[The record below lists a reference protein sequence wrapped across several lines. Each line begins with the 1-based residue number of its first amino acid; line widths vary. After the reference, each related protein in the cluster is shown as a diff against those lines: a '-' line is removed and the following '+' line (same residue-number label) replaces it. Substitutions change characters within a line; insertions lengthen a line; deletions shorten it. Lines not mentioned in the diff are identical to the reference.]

1 MVISDYF
8 ELNMCS
14 SSFFLFQLKFFHVK
28 FCCSSRIVHCIK
40 SAMGNCFIY
49 SSKKSRNYFV
59 LLNFSFTSTSSP
71 WATYR
76 HLTDICA
83 WGWGIWTLLGVG
95 GEFELEVSS
104 LFSWIQIWSMLK
116 VNNGLEEK
124 VYEVLKCGQCI
135 EISIFTKK
143 LGKAFEHN
151 VCPKGWEFEQTYLQK
166 FKFQGVGCWS
176 FKLMK

>member
-1 MVISDYF
+1 
-8 ELNMCS
+8 
-14 SSFFLFQLKFFHVK
+14 
-28 FCCSSRIVHCIK
+28 
-40 SAMGNCFIY
+40 MGNCFIY

-59 LLNFSFTSTSSP
+59 TLNFSFTSTSSP

-143 LGKAFEHN
+143 IGQGIWTQCLS
-151 VCPKGWEFEQTYLQK
+151 
-166 FKFQGVGCWS
+166 QGVRIWTNLSSKVQIPGVGGWS

>member
-1 MVISDYF
+1 
-8 ELNMCS
+8 
-14 SSFFLFQLKFFHVK
+14 
-28 FCCSSRIVHCIK
+28 
-40 SAMGNCFIY
+40 MGNCFIY

-59 LLNFSFTSTSSP
+59 PLNFSFTSTSSP

-83 WGWGIWTLLGVG
+83 WGWGIWTLLGEG
-95 GEFELEVSS
+95 GEFELEVST

-143 LGKAFEHN
+143 NWARHLNTMFVPRGENLNK
-151 VCPKGWEFEQTYLQK
+151 PILKSSKSRGGMLKLQTDEIINE
-166 FKFQGVGCWS
+166 
-176 FKLMK
+176 

>member
-1 MVISDYF
+1 
-8 ELNMCS
+8 
-14 SSFFLFQLKFFHVK
+14 
-28 FCCSSRIVHCIK
+28 
-40 SAMGNCFIY
+40 MGNCFVY

-59 LLNFSFTSTSSP
+59 PLNFSFTSTSSP

-83 WGWGIWTLLGVG
+83 WGWGIWTLLGEG

-143 LGKAFEHN
+143 IGKAFEHN

-166 FKFQGVGCWS
+166 FKVQGWDVEASNWWNNKCIREEVVYRDFALFQV
-176 FKLMK
+176 LHL

>member
-1 MVISDYF
+1 
-8 ELNMCS
+8 
-14 SSFFLFQLKFFHVK
+14 
-28 FCCSSRIVHCIK
+28 
-40 SAMGNCFIY
+40 MGNCFIY

-143 LGKAFEHN
+143 IGQGIWTQCLSQGVRIWTNLSSK
-151 VCPKGWEFEQTYLQK
+151 VQSP
-166 FKFQGVGCWS
+166 GVGCWS